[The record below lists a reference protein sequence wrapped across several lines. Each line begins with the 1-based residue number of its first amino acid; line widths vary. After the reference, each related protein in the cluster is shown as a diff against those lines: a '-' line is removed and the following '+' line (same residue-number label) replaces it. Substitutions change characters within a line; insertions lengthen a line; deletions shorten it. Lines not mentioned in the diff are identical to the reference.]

1 MVGSTVEA
9 KRALRRELL
18 ARRRALTSEEHARV
32 SLAVVHA
39 LAALPELTR
48 ARTLLLYAAQ
58 PDEVDLTTLPAAIAA
73 ARTAAGLLA
82 PPTLLLPRVV
92 GTALELA
99 RAGGDGH
106 DLLADL
112 RPGAF
117 GLLEPPEGAR
127 IVDAEAVDLAI
138 VPGVA
143 FSPAGRRLGRGG
155 GFYDRLLAR
164 LRPDCVVIGVCAQ
177 VCIVPTLP
185 EEPHDR
191 PVDVVV
197 TDASLWRRAATDAA
211 TPA

>member
-39 LAALPELTR
+39 LATLPELTR

-58 PDEVDLTTLPAAIAA
+58 PDEVDLSALPAAIAA
-73 ARTAAGLLA
+73 ARTEAGLLA

-99 RAGGDGH
+99 GAGGDGD
-106 DLLADL
+106 DLLGGL

-117 GLLEPPEGAR
+117 GLLEPPEGTR
-127 IVDAEAVDLAI
+127 IVDVEAVDVAI

-143 FSPAGRRLGRGG
+143 FSPTGRRLGRGG
-155 GFYDRLLAR
+155 GFYDRLLVR
-164 LRPDCVVIGVCAQ
+164 LRPDCLVVGVCAE
-177 VCIVPTLP
+177 VCIAPTLP

-197 TDASLWRRAATDAA
+197 TDASLWRRAATDGVTA
-211 TPA
+211 T

>member
-39 LAALPELTR
+39 LATLPELTR

-58 PDEVDLTTLPAAIAA
+58 PDEVDVSALPAALAA
-73 ARTAAGLLA
+73 ARTEAGVLA

-106 DLLADL
+106 DLLRGL

-155 GFYDRLLAR
+155 GFYDRLLTR
-164 LRPDCVVIGVCAQ
+164 LRPDCIVVGVCAQ
-177 VCIVPTLP
+177 VCTAPTLP

-211 TPA
+211 TPT